1 MHHLTEP
8 EWIAIAAHRLQHRWR
23 TVDPEQL
30 DEVAGELWHDVR
42 LRELEPNQ
50 AIDAWL
56 TPLAPSAGVPSKE
69 SEDKAR

>member
-30 DEVAGELWHDVR
+30 DEVAGELWRDDR
-42 LRELEPNQ
+42 LRELEPNR
-50 AIDAWL
+50 AVDAWL
-56 TPLAPSAGVPSKE
+56 TPLGNDAISQV
-69 SEDKAR
+69 KAR